1 MNFEHL
7 RAAGGDVPCRLA
19 QLARDMPGK
28 CVLIAELD
36 RPMVVTQDMRQ
47 DLPPL
52 SDERRERLE
61 SRGYPDT
68 ILDAIGS
75 DAEANIYEN
84 ADLKPERVNGKDVLI
99 RDDIDFDREDAFG
112 KTNLERMREG
122 RAPLDDSGKPIELHH
137 IGQSQDSPLAEL
149 TGSEHRGN
157 GNDNILHNK
166 LKESEIDRGNFGDER
181 GDHWRQRAM
190 QIDSQRDGETS

>member
-7 RAAGGDVPCRLA
+7 RAVGGDVPCRLA

-28 CVLIAELD
+28 YILIAELD
-36 RPMVVTQDMRQ
+36 RPMLVTQDMRQ

-61 SRGYPDT
+61 NSGYSAT
-68 ILDAIGS
+68 ILEAIGS
-75 DAEANIYEN
+75 DAEASIYEN
-84 ADLKPERVNGKDVLI
+84 ADLKPETVNGKDVLI
-99 RDDIDFDREDAFG
+99 RDDIDYDREDVFG
-112 KTNLERMREG
+112 KTNLERMRDG

-181 GDHWRQRAM
+181 GDHWKARAS
-190 QIDSQRDGETS
+190 QIDSQRDQETS

>member
-7 RAAGGDVPCRLA
+7 RAVGGDVPCRLA

-28 CVLIAELD
+28 YVLIAELD
-36 RPMVVTQDMRQ
+36 RPMLVTQDMRQ

-61 SRGYPDT
+61 NSGYSAT
-68 ILDAIGS
+68 ILEAIGS
-75 DAEANIYEN
+75 DAEASIYEN
-84 ADLKPERVNGKDVLI
+84 ADLKPETVNGKDVLI
-99 RDDIDFDREDAFG
+99 RDDIDYDREDVFG
-112 KTNLERMREG
+112 KTNLERMRDG

-181 GDHWRQRAM
+181 GDHWKARAS
-190 QIDSQRDGETS
+190 QIDSQRDQETS